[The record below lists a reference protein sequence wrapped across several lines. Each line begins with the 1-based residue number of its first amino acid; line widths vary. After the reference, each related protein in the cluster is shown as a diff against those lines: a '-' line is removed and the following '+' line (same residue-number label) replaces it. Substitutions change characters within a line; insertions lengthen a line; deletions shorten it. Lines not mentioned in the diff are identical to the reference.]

1 MRNTASAIVIG
12 DKFYNTNLMIQQL
25 SGEISTLGTQLEK
38 LEQFSQ
44 AENPKKQ
51 ERIINMIKIRCEL
64 LGKFAEDFD

>member
-1 MRNTASAIVIG
+1 MRSKASAIVIG

-25 SGEISTLGTQLEK
+25 SGEIAVLGTQLER
-38 LEQFSQ
+38 LEHFPLGKNS
-44 AENPKKQ
+44 KKQ